1 VGVRQ
6 GILYNHTGA
15 PGIPAVVGQ
24 ALPVKKAP
32 GPNLATRFS
41 APQKLAG
48 CGRLR
53 MANSKW
59 QLHCHNGDA
68 RLVGFQRSTQ
78 AETHPKYFRLHYV
91 PRLLPIPGELLA
103 GVHRTLNYPLDGE
116 KSPPERVGSVGFV
129 IPQIIRSESHQNRT
143 PPGLAD

>member
-1 VGVRQ
+1 MGVRQ

-78 AETHPKYFRLHYV
+78 AETHPKYFRLHYGRLALAV
-91 PRLLPIPGELLA
+91 TVTTRDRSVARNLKGSGSSLTSRPAAHLGWTLPR
-103 GVHRTLNYPLDGE
+103 VD
-116 KSPPERVGSVGFV
+116 
-129 IPQIIRSESHQNRT
+129 SESARSCQ
-143 PPGLAD
+143 LELE